1 MPVTGHAGVIA
12 RWIGADG
19 SETDLEDRYLELFC
33 LAKRFSR
40 SKNSGFAFQKHGV
53 WGGYLVYKPR

>member
-33 LAKRFSR
+33 LAKRFL
-40 SKNSGFAFQKHGV
+40 AFQKQWFRVPKTLCLGWV
-53 WGGYLVYKPR
+53 PCL